1 MPMRRRGRPRRTAER
16 DANGPPTAG
25 KPYKSF
31 PLTTHRNGQFVKK
44 IRGKLY
50 SFRSVK
56 DPDAALSR
64 YHEHCAGL
72 HSGRITEVRRDA
84 GITVDELTNR
94 FLGPAEASRDA
105 GELSQRTFVA
115 YDRDYCQAAGLG
127 GLMRRPPS

>member
-1 MPMRRRGRPRRTAER
+1 MRGRGRPTRTAER

-25 KPYKSF
+25 KPSTSF

-44 IRGKLY
+44 LRRKLCPFG
-50 SFRSVK
+50 SIK
-56 DPDAALSR
+56 DPDTALSR

-84 GITVDELTNR
+84 GITVGELANR
-94 FLGPAEASRDA
+94 FLGAAEARRDA
-105 GELSQRTFVA
+105 GELSQRTFVD

-127 GLMRRPPS
+127 GLMLRPPS